1 VELISKAEAEAEE
14 LSAQT
19 EAERGVAAARAV
31 ELISKAEA
39 EAEDLRAQAEAEA
52 TARAVQLITK
62 AEDEADD
69 LAAHSRA
76 DVKSEHDESLDMRA
90 EVAAAQG
97 ALEMERQALSA
108 EREALASRGEQIEGR
123 QAEVDKAA
131 NVIERKSNILAEAR
145 EAFVTERTILQR
157 RWAEVEQQGVAALE
171 RAHAEAERILRE
183 ARSHAAEMVDDESV
197 ESHHSFASVPMTAR
211 EALTRL
217 DNLVSRTK
225 RDAADRT
232 SDEQDELG
240 HDNDTAMSGAWS
252 ERRDDEADMDS
263 AGESEEVVTFDVP
276 ADPPTTS
283 D

>member
-1 VELISKAEAEAEE
+1 
-14 LSAQT
+14 
-19 EAERGVAAARAV
+19 
-31 ELISKAEA
+31 
-39 EAEDLRAQAEAEA
+39 
-52 TARAVQLITK
+52 
-62 AEDEADD
+62 
-69 LAAHSRA
+69 
-76 DVKSEHDESLDMRA
+76 VKSERDELLDMRA
-90 EVAAAQG
+90 EVAAAQD

-108 EREALASRGEQIEGR
+108 EGEALASRGEQIEGR

-131 NVIERKSNILAEAR
+131 NVSERKSSILAEAQ

-171 RAHAEAERILRE
+171 RAHTEAERILRE
-183 ARSHAAEMVDDESV
+183 ARSHAAEMVDDEPV
-197 ESHHSFASVPMTAR
+197 ETHGSFASVPVTAQ

-225 RDAADRT
+225 RDAVDRT

-252 ERRDDEADMDS
+252 ERLDEDADLDS
-263 AGESEEVVTFDVP
+263 AGESEGAVTFDVP
-276 ADPPTTS
+276 ADPPTNS